1 MNGFKV
7 GGGICIPPLPVL
19 WIRVWI
25 FVIKCGNKSDKDP
38 GIEKAPNIKMKN
50 RRIKTFNIFFFWVT
64 FLHII
69 MINRE
74 IPGELDLNVFY
85 I

>member
-1 MNGFKV
+1 MGSRW

-38 GIEKAPNIKMKN
+38 GIEKAPNTYKDEKSTNQNIQH
-50 RRIKTFNIFFFWVT
+50 FLFLGNIFAY
-64 FLHII
+64 
-69 MINRE
+69 NY
-74 IPGELDLNVFY
+74 DK
-85 I
+85 